1 MSPRPKFSLLV
12 VFVVIVIL
20 ISGTVLVWAYSN
32 NSYQLVFDRDGQLA
46 GSNIIATTTPPVP
59 KTIHLPVPKPLKA
72 IYMTQCIA
80 ASSNLRQGLIK
91 LADKSEINAIVIDLK
106 DYSGTVSF
114 PSETALPGGKGC
126 TVPDFKDLVE
136 SMHDKGIYVIGRLT
150 VFQDP
155 LYTKAYPDQAVQSIS
170 TGTPWKDR
178 KGLSFVDVGA
188 RAYLVYIISL
198 AQEAYDLGVDEINFD
213 YVRYPSDGNMKDTKY
228 ITIVGSKAEMLER
241 FFAALTSGVRE
252 AIKSKTGQVPVLSAD
267 LFGMTTTNTDDL
279 NIGQVLERAL
289 PHFDYVYP
297 MVYPSH
303 YPPNFNGW
311 SNPNQ
316 HSYDIVNFSMAKAV
330 ERTVAAT
337 TSIASIAYQRIGTST
352 PAVYE
357 KPIYSKYK
365 LRPWLQDFNYP
376 VAYTPEMVKAQIK
389 ATYDA
394 GLDSWLMWDPANT
407 YTESVYQDE
416 STLSKVE

>member
-1 MSPRPKFSLLV
+1 MSQRSKFSLVLV
-12 VFVVIVIL
+12 SIIVLIL
-20 ISGTVLVWAYSN
+20 IGGAALVWAYSN
-32 NSYQLVFDRDGQLA
+32 SSYQFVFDRSQQIAAVD
-46 GSNIIATTTPPVP
+46 SIATTTPVVP
-59 KTIHLPVPKPLKA
+59 EVIHLSTPKPLKA

-80 ASSNLRQGLIK
+80 ASPKLRESLIK
-91 LADKSEINAIVIDLK
+91 LADESEINAIVVDLK

-126 TVPDFKDLVE
+126 TVADFKDLVK
-136 SMHDKGIYVIGRLT
+136 SMHEKEIYVIGRLT

-155 LYTKAYPDQAVQSIS
+155 LYTRAYPDQAVQSIS

-213 YVRYPSDGNMKDTKY
+213 YIRYPSDGNMKDTKY
-228 ITIVGSKAEMLER
+228 ITVVGSKAEMLER

-267 LFGMTTTNTDDL
+267 LFGMTASNTDDL
-279 NIGQVLERAL
+279 NIGQVLERTL
-289 PHFDYVYP
+289 PYFDYVYP

-303 YPPNFNGW
+303 YPPKFNGW
-311 SNPNQ
+311 ADPNK
-316 HSYDIVNFSMAKAV
+316 HPYDIVKFSMERAV
-330 ERTVAAT
+330 ARAVAAT
-337 TSIASIAYQRIGTST
+337 TTTASLAYQRIGTST

-376 VAYTPEMVKAQIK
+376 VTYTPEMVKTQIQ

-407 YTESVYQDE
+407 YTASVFD
-416 STLSKVE
+416 K